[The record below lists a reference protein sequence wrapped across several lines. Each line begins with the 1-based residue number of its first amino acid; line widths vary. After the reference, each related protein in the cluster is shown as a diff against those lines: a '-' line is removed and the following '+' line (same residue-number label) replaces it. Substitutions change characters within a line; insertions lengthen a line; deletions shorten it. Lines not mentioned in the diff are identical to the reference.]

1 MQQIYAQEENI
12 LTKINALLSMY
23 RCLSLTQISRMF
35 PELSKEQ
42 LMTLLN
48 KLERKGRLT
57 MNLKDKLAFYTGVTQ
72 KDPAVLVSFWVL
84 LDFGDSVIYHT
95 ICDYPVTLC
104 FTANDNCYDV
114 IFIPEGKEQLMNQA
128 MSAYKDEDSKRILIV
143 EDTAQITLLSVPD
156 TVCYCTVSE
165 TGEVIYYQIQG
176 ELT

>member
-1 MQQIYAQEENI
+1 MQQIYAQDENI

-23 RCLSLTQISRMF
+23 RCLYLTQIYRMF
-35 PELSKEQ
+35 PELSQEQ
-42 LMTLLN
+42 LLTLLK

-57 MNLKDKLAFYTGVTQ
+57 VNLRDKLAFYSGVTQ

-84 LDFGDSVIYHT
+84 LDFGDSVTYHT

-114 IFIPEGKEQLMNQA
+114 IFIPKGKEQLMNQA
-128 MSAYKDEDSKRILIV
+128 MSEDSKRILVI

-165 TGEVIYYQIQG
+165 TGEVTYYQMQG
-176 ELT
+176 EL